1 MLSRQAGARPDQG
14 ELEHLPHRR
23 VHHRCRH
30 HRHLHEDRVLRQVLL
45 TMLSHFLWSEF
56 TNKSEQHSYF
66 LVKYLF
72 MEKLPMNLS
81 NLILYNLIEFL
92 FKMDVLMKY
101 AAKFFNIK
109 YPTPPNSGW
118 QSIFNLSL
126 IPAVTISSP
135 LRPFSHFK
143 VNKSLS
149 FQSLQPRG
157 FSVSVPQFKGRPNSQ
172 KPFQL
177 VTYNK
182 FQNKIDIMKVKTPSR
197 HSALP

>member
-1 MLSRQAGARPDQG
+1 MVQFWFFTLPAGRSSPGSGRTWTSASPSCSSSLSPSSSPPWRSCSTTGAYHVESLSLVAFIFPFEVFIHGKAFDDFV
-14 ELEHLPHRR
+14 ECHLI
-23 VHHRCRH
+23 
-30 HRHLHEDRVLRQVLL
+30 D
-45 TMLSHFLWSEF
+45 
-56 TNKSEQHSYF
+56 
-66 LVKYLF
+66 
-72 MEKLPMNLS
+72 
-81 NLILYNLIEFL
+81 LIEFL

-109 YPTPPNSGW
+109 YPTPPNSWW

-126 IPAVTISSP
+126 IPAVTFSSP
-135 LRPFSHFK
+135 LLPFSHFK

-157 FSVSVPQFKGRPNSQ
+157 FSVSVPQFKGRPNCQ

-182 FQNKIDIMKVKTPSR
+182 FQNKIDIRKVKIPSR
-197 HSALP
+197 DNALP

>member
-1 MLSRQAGARPDQG
+1 MIPLMF
-14 ELEHLPHRR
+14 ECHLI
-23 VHHRCRH
+23 
-30 HRHLHEDRVLRQVLL
+30 D
-45 TMLSHFLWSEF
+45 
-56 TNKSEQHSYF
+56 
-66 LVKYLF
+66 
-72 MEKLPMNLS
+72 
-81 NLILYNLIEFL
+81 LIEFL

-157 FSVSVPQFKGRPNSQ
+157 FSVSVPQFKGRPNCQ

-182 FQNKIDIMKVKTPSR
+182 FQNKIDIIKSR
-197 HSALP
+197 DNELP